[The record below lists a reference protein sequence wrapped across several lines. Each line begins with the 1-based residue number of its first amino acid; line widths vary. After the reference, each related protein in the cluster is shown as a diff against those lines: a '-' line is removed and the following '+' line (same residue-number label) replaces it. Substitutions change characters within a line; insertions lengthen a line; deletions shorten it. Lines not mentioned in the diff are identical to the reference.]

1 MADTASRNGRKNTTQ
16 SRKTGTQ
23 GRKTSTQGR
32 TSMQKSSQR
41 KKTGKK
47 NAQTQTNQLKNDCI
61 ILFSIACAIIL
72 ILSNFNIAGT
82 LGRGIKWL
90 MFGLFGVMEYV
101 FPVLL
106 AGSIIFL
113 MVNRELLRVA
123 RIKTTAAYGLFIVL
137 CAMVQCV
144 YNNPDIA
151 DNSIGK
157 IFTYCADYKA
167 GGGFF
172 GAVLCKALSP
182 IGLIGTFVILMILAI
197 ICIVIITER
206 SFISGLKKVGNGSQ
220 RLIRNIQQA
229 DRIICLMMNTE
240 S

>member
-90 MFGLFGVMEYV
+90 IRAVWC
-101 FPVLL
+101 
-106 AGSIIFL
+106 
-113 MVNRELLRVA
+113 
-123 RIKTTAAYGLFIVL
+123 YGICFSSTS
-137 CAMVQCV
+137 CGK
-144 YNNPDIA
+144 YNF
-151 DNSIGK
+151 SYG
-157 IFTYCADYKA
+157 
-167 GGGFF
+167 
-172 GAVLCKALSP
+172 
-182 IGLIGTFVILMILAI
+182 
-197 ICIVIITER
+197 
-206 SFISGLKKVGNGSQ
+206 
-220 RLIRNIQQA
+220 
-229 DRIICLMMNTE
+229 
-240 S
+240 

>member
-23 GRKTSTQGR
+23 GRKTGTNGR
-32 TSMQKSSQR
+32 KSSAQ
-41 KKTGKK
+41 GKK
-47 NAQTQTNQLKNDCI
+47 QNKKNVQTQTNQLKNDCI

-123 RIKTTAAYGLFIVL
+123 RIKTTAAYGLF
-137 CAMVQCV
+137 
-144 YNNPDIA
+144 
-151 DNSIGK
+151 
-157 IFTYCADYKA
+157 
-167 GGGFF
+167 
-172 GAVLCKALSP
+172 LS
-182 IGLIGTFVILMILAI
+182 LIHI
-197 ICIVIITER
+197 
-206 SFISGLKKVGNGSQ
+206 
-220 RLIRNIQQA
+220 
-229 DRIICLMMNTE
+229 
-240 S
+240 

>member
-101 FPVLL
+101 FQY
-106 AGSIIFL
+106 FL
-113 MVNRELLRVA
+113 REV
-123 RIKTTAAYGLFIVL
+123 
-137 CAMVQCV
+137 
-144 YNNPDIA
+144 
-151 DNSIGK
+151 
-157 IFTYCADYKA
+157 
-167 GGGFF
+167 
-172 GAVLCKALSP
+172 
-182 IGLIGTFVILMILAI
+182 
-197 ICIVIITER
+197 
-206 SFISGLKKVGNGSQ
+206 
-220 RLIRNIQQA
+220 
-229 DRIICLMMNTE
+229 
-240 S
+240 